1 MASEI
6 ETDFAA
12 AMQEL
17 SARANADSARRDA
30 QISAGMASMI
40 SAVHSLGQRVE
51 SLEESVMRNFESMH
65 FQRLEEQVA
74 ALRESETVNQQLFDS
89 LHEELISYRDNFV
102 RDALQKPVI
111 RELIVLFDDLN
122 RIVMQLENADGS
134 DPGRAQVRDN
144 ISNTLHFLV
153 EILHRLEVVE
163 IEAIDKVDRQLH
175 RVITVEPTEAPEDD
189 GNIVRR
195 LKRGFTWHGKVLRAE
210 EVVVQR
216 FQPPASTEE

>member
-1 MASEI
+1 MASET

-12 AMQEL
+12 AMHEL
-17 SARANADSARRDA
+17 SARASDDSARRDA
-30 QISAGMASMI
+30 QISAGLASMI

-51 SLEESVMRNFESMH
+51 SLEESVMRSFESMH

-74 ALRESETVNQQLFDS
+74 AIRESESVNQKLFDS

-111 RELIVLFDDLN
+111 RELIVLFDNLSG
-122 RIVMQLENADGS
+122 IVTQLETTEGT
-134 DPGRAQVRDN
+134 DPARVQTRDN
-144 ISNTLHFLV
+144 VSNSLHFLM

-163 IEAIDKVDRQLH
+163 IETVEKVDRQLH
-175 RVITVEPTEAPEDD
+175 RVISVEAAEAPEQD
-189 GNIVRR
+189 GTIVRR

-210 EVVVQR
+210 EVVAQR
-216 FQPPASTEE
+216 FRPPTPSAE